1 MNLLSQLINMNENA
15 ELMDA
20 TITKLGLSD
29 ALIRLPQDTIHNA
42 TNRCLDCDRLVECAH
57 WLSTPERPTA
67 APDFCGNH
75 DLFATLTPITSD

>member
-20 TITKLGLSD
+20 TITKLGLSE
-29 ALIRLPQDTIHNA
+29 AILQLPQDAIHNA
-42 TNRCLDCDRLVECAH
+42 TNRCLDCNHLVDCAH
-57 WLSTPERPTA
+57 WLAIPERPTE

-75 DLFATLTPITSD
+75 ELFATLTPISAE

>member
-20 TITKLGLSD
+20 TITKLGLTD
-29 ALIRLPQDTIHNA
+29 AFQNLPSDTIHNA
-42 TNRCLDCDRLVECAH
+42 TNRCLDCTHLVDCAH
-57 WLSTPERPTA
+57 WLAIPERPTE

-75 DLFATLTPITSD
+75 DLFATLEPTVAA